1 MGGIGEVGRYY
12 VAYVYNVEMMPM
24 RVQNNTG
31 LYIFLCFGLV
41 MSYIAL
47 QFWFLTKNWRVNA
60 AVSFSLAFISL
71 VATCVWMPESFRF
84 LYGKKRFEEA
94 RVVLAKAAKFN
105 KADFDFINS
114 KFEAEQPSTD
124 FSETEKVI
132 LAEK

>member
-1 MGGIGEVGRYY
+1 M
-12 VAYVYNVEMMPM
+12 
-24 RVQNNTG
+24 
-31 LYIFLCFGLV
+31 
-41 MSYIAL
+41 
-47 QFWFLTKNWRVNA
+47 NA

>member
-1 MGGIGEVGRYY
+1 
-12 VAYVYNVEMMPM
+12 
-24 RVQNNTG
+24 
-31 LYIFLCFGLV
+31 
-41 MSYIAL
+41 
-47 QFWFLTKNWRVNA
+47 
-60 AVSFSLAFISL
+60 
-71 VATCVWMPESFRF
+71 MPESFRF